1 MGWTCCRVHRTPSGL
16 AFEGAD
22 RAPGG
27 GSARHPPGVGRQA
40 RRASAQRPARNTASC
55 AQPGRQPDQAGVD
68 RAPGELYRA
77 ASAGV
82 KAGIREQ
89 LSQLSL
95 DKGEGLHYGRGRCDA
110 GDLAKLVGGSGA
122 VAVWRSRRPGVA

>member
-1 MGWTCCRVHRTPSGL
+1 
-16 AFEGAD
+16 
-22 RAPGG
+22 
-27 GSARHPPGVGRQA
+27 VGRQA
-40 RRASAQRPARNTASC
+40 RRASAQKPARNTASC

-110 GDLAKLVGGSGA
+110 GDLGKLVGGSGA